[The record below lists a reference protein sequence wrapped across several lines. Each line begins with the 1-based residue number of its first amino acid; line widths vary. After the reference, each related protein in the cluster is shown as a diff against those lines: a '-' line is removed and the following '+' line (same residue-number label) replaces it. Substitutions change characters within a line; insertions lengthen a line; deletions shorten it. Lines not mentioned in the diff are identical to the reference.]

1 MWVLLVNVVGGLLKL
16 CVGLMNVRVR
26 KINVVGVRG
35 WMVYYTNSFIYQI
48 LCKSWSEYILFKVF

>member
-26 KINVVGVRG
+26 KINVVGVKRLDG
-35 WMVYYTNSFIYQI
+35 VLYKPIHPSSSMQELKRNT
-48 LCKSWSEYILFKVF
+48 KH